1 MAGLVERLRRRWGW
15 FDHAARA
22 GTLYTDLNGGRLAA
36 ACSYFGFLAIFPLAL
51 LAFAVLGF
59 LFRGNPDVTTAVAD
73 SLAKNFPVLAVG
85 DIEGA
90 KNTAGLLGLVGF
102 YFAGLGWVD
111 VLRTSLR
118 TIWKREEAPGNLV
131 VRKAIDA
138 GVLLGLGLI
147 AGLSL
152 AVSAAATGGTRWALD
167 LIGVDDTVGGRFGLG
182 VLGLALS
189 LAVDVVLFLAL
200 FTAVPRIRQPFR
212 RLLWPAVM
220 SAVGLEVLKTA
231 GTLYISR
238 TQTNP
243 AYKAVAVAVGLLVF
257 LYWLHQLLIYCAA
270 LTATDSR
277 EAAVDLGTGGDRLDP
292 TDRSQADVPEP
303 GSGAAGESADG
314 ETAEPSALSAPG
326 GGGRAGA

>member
-1 MAGLVERLRRRWGW
+1 MAAVVDRWRRRWEW

-59 LFRGNPDVTTAVAD
+59 LFRGHPAVTATVST
-73 SLAKNFPVLAVG
+73 SLANNLPVLDIP

-90 KNTAGLLGLVGF
+90 KNTAGLLGLAGF

-152 AVSAAATGGTRWALD
+152 AVSAGATGGTQWALD
-167 LIGVDDTVGGRFGLG
+167 MVGVSDTVGGRLGIAVLG
-182 VLGLALS
+182 VALS
-189 LAVDVVLFLAL
+189 LAVDVVLFLAV

-212 RLLWPAVM
+212 RLFWPAVV
-220 SAVGLEVLKTA
+220 SAVGLEVLKTV

-303 GSGAAGESADG
+303 GSEDDAPE
-314 ETAEPSALSAPG
+314 EPSALSAPVPS

>member
-1 MAGLVERLRRRWGW
+1 MAGLLDRLRRRWGW

-36 ACSYFGFLAIFPLAL
+36 ACSYFGFLALFPLAL

-59 LFRGNPDVTTAVAD
+59 LFRGHPGVTATVAGA
-73 SLAKNFPVLAVG
+73 LKANFPVLGVA

-90 KNTAGLLGLVGF
+90 AKTAGILGLAGF
-102 YFAGLGWVD
+102 AYAGLGWVD
-111 VLRTSLR
+111 VVRTSLR
-118 TIWKREEAPGNLV
+118 MIWRREEAPGNLV

-138 GVLLGLGLI
+138 GVLLGLGLV
-147 AGLSL
+147 AGISL
-152 AVSAAATGGTRWALD
+152 AVSAGATGGTRWALD
-167 LIGVDDTVGGRFGLG
+167 LVGVQDTVGGRATLG

-212 RLLWPAVM
+212 RLLGPAVV

-231 GTLYISR
+231 GTLYIGR

-277 EAAVDLGTGGDRLDP
+277 EAAVDLGTGGDRLEP
-292 TDRSQADVPEP
+292 TDRSRVELPEP
-303 GSGAAGESADG
+303 GAAE
-314 ETAEPSALSAPG
+314 EPSALSAPASPD
-326 GGGRAGA
+326 GGRDGA

>member
-1 MAGLVERLRRRWGW
+1 VAAVVDRLRRRWEW

-59 LFRGNPDVTTAVAD
+59 LFRGHPAVTATVST
-73 SLAKNFPVLAVG
+73 SLANNLPVLDIP

-90 KNTAGLLGLVGF
+90 KNTAGLLGLAGF

-152 AVSAAATGGTRWALD
+152 AVSAGATGGTQWALD
-167 LIGVDDTVGGRFGLG
+167 MVGVSDTVGGRLGIAVLG
-182 VLGLALS
+182 VALS
-189 LAVDVVLFLAL
+189 LAVDVVLFLAV

-212 RLLWPAVM
+212 RLFWPAVV
-220 SAVGLEVLKTA
+220 SAVGLEVLKTV

-292 TDRSQADVPEP
+292 TDRSQADVPER
-303 GSGAAGESADG
+303 GSEDDAPE
-314 ETAEPSALSAPG
+314 EPSALSAPVPS

>member
-1 MAGLVERLRRRWGW
+1 MAAVIGRLRERWAW

-22 GTLYTDLNGGRLAA
+22 GKLYTDLNGSRLAA

-51 LAFAVLGF
+51 LVFAVLGF
-59 LFRGNPDVTTAVAD
+59 LFRGNPTVTSTVTQ
-73 SLAKNFPVLAVG
+73 SLEKNLPVL
-85 DIEGA
+85 DIADLQGA
-90 KNTAGLLGLVGF
+90 TNTAGILGLVGF

-152 AVSAAATGGTRWALD
+152 AVSAGATGGTKWALD
-167 LIGVDDTVGGRFGLG
+167 LIGVQDTVGGRVGVAILG
-182 VLGLALS
+182 VALS
-189 LAVDVVLFLAL
+189 LAVDVVLFLAV

-212 RLLWPAVM
+212 RLLGPAVV
-220 SAVGLEVLKTA
+220 SALGLEVLKTV

-243 AYKAVAVAVGLLVF
+243 AYKAVAVAAGLLVF

-303 GSGAAGESADG
+303 GATE
-314 ETAEPSALSAPG
+314 EPSALSGSAPP

>member
-1 MAGLVERLRRRWGW
+1 MFGAVDRLRRRWGW

-22 GTLYTDLNGGRLAA
+22 ATLYNDLHGGRLAA
-36 ACSYFGFLAIFPLAL
+36 ASAYFGFLALFPLAL

-59 LFRGNPDVTTAVAD
+59 LFRGNPDVTEAVAD
-73 SLAKNFPVLAVG
+73 ALEKNFPVLGVA

-90 KNTAGLLGLVGF
+90 AGKAGILGIVGF

-152 AVSAAATGGTRWALD
+152 AVSAGATGGTRWALD
-167 LIGVDDTVGGRFGLG
+167 LVGVEDTPGGRLALTA
-182 VLGLALS
+182 LGLVLA
-189 LAVDVVLFLAL
+189 LAVDVVLFLAV

-212 RLLWPAVM
+212 RLLGPAVV
-220 SAVGLEVLKTA
+220 SAAGLEILKTA
-231 GTLYISR
+231 GTLYVSR
-238 TQTNP
+238 TQANP

-277 EAAVDLGTGGDRLDP
+277 EAAVDLGTGGDRLEP
-292 TDRSQADVPEP
+292 TDRSQAAVPDP
-303 GSGAAGESADG
+303 GEAE
-314 ETAEPSALSAPG
+314 EPSALSAPG
-326 GGGRAGA
+326 SSGGGRAGA

>member
-1 MAGLVERLRRRWGW
+1 VAAVVDRLRRRWDW

-59 LFRGNPDVTTAVAD
+59 LFGGHPEVTATVTD
-73 SLAKNFPVLAVG
+73 SLSKNLPVL
-85 DIEGA
+85 DIADIKGA
-90 KNTAGLLGLVGF
+90 KNTAGLLGLAGF

-118 TIWKREEAPGNLV
+118 TIWKRDEAPGNLV

-152 AVSAAATGGTRWALD
+152 AVSAGATGGTQWALD
-167 LIGVDDTVGGRFGLG
+167 MVGVDDTTAGRLGLG
-182 VLGLALS
+182 ALGLALS
-189 LAVDVVLFLAL
+189 LAVDVVLFLAV
-200 FTAVPRIRQPFR
+200 FTAIPRIRQPFR
-212 RLLWPAVM
+212 RLLGPAVV

-277 EAAVDLGTGGDRLDP
+277 EAAVDLGTGGDRLEP
-292 TDRSQADVPEP
+292 TDRSLAEVPEP
-303 GSGAAGESADG
+303 GGE
-314 ETAEPSALSAPG
+314 EKPSALSASGPSG
-326 GGGRAGA
+326 GGSAPG

>member
-1 MAGLVERLRRRWGW
+1 MAAVIGRLRERWEW

-22 GTLYTDLNGGRLAA
+22 GKLYTDRSGGRLAA

-51 LAFAVLGF
+51 LAFAVLEF
-59 LFRGNPDVTTAVAD
+59 LFRGNPTVTSAVAD
-73 SLAKNFPVLAVG
+73 SLEKNLPVL
-85 DIEGA
+85 DIADLQGA
-90 KNTAGLLGLVGF
+90 TNTAGILGLVGF

-118 TIWKREEAPGNLV
+118 TIWKREEAPGNVV

-152 AVSAAATGGTRWALD
+152 AVSAGATGGTRWALD
-167 LIGVDDTVGGRFGLG
+167 LIGVQDTAGGRLGLG
-182 VLGLALS
+182 ILGLALS
-189 LAVDVVLFLAL
+189 LAVDVVLFLAV

-212 RLLWPAVM
+212 RLLWPAVV

-257 LYWLHQLLIYCAA
+257 LYWLHQLLIYSAA

-277 EAAVDLGTGGDRLDP
+277 EAAVDLGTGGDRLEP
-292 TDRSQADVPEP
+292 TDRSLADVPDP
-303 GSGAAGESADG
+303 GAE
-314 ETAEPSALSAPG
+314 EEPSAPEPSGA
-326 GGGRAGA
+326 GRAGA